1 MNKERLGGFIAENR
15 KALDMTQKDLAER
28 LHITDKA
35 VSKWERGLSYPD
47 VTLLEPLVA
56 ALGLGVEELMACRR
70 QEEGEEPV
78 KALLD
83 ISRDSVKQERRRGWS
98 RLIGVLVLLAVTG
111 LVVLYAVSF
120 RSVREDGGNIL
131 KLKETVEG
139 VNYLYME
146 EPGRKDHL
154 LKLRCGDGVD
164 FDAIQLTNEWG
175 EENSFRMSF
184 RWNRWTRRGVVTE
197 CEPDGVHLGGL
208 MDVTFEADCAPL
220 FGYPEVFFTTEN
232 YYPDPYSEPRGKGF
246 LCDARFWV
254 TEAPVNKDMLDE
266 VQDGG
271 SPYPD
276 EIKETILLVEDCR
289 NAAICDWDG
298 DGQNEV
304 VVRTRWQEK
313 PYTVYDMADGELVS
327 LWPDTV
333 PQEVR
338 DKLVCIWEQ

>member
-1 MNKERLGGFIAENR
+1 MNKERLGIFIAENR

-47 VTLLEPLVA
+47 VTLLEPLAA

-78 KALLD
+78 KVLLD

-98 RLIGVLVLLAVTG
+98 RLSGVLVLLAMTG

-131 KLKETVEG
+131 KLKETMDG

-164 FDAIQLTNEWG
+164 FEAIQLTNEWG
-175 EENSFRMSF
+175 
-184 RWNRWTRRGVVTE
+184 
-197 CEPDGVHLGGL
+197 
-208 MDVTFEADCAPL
+208 
-220 FGYPEVFFTTEN
+220 
-232 YYPDPYSEPRGKGF
+232 
-246 LCDARFWV
+246 
-254 TEAPVNKDMLDE
+254 
-266 VQDGG
+266 
-271 SPYPD
+271 
-276 EIKETILLVEDCR
+276 
-289 NAAICDWDG
+289 
-298 DGQNEV
+298 
-304 VVRTRWQEK
+304 
-313 PYTVYDMADGELVS
+313 
-327 LWPDTV
+327 
-333 PQEVR
+333 
-338 DKLVCIWEQ
+338 